1 MQQNCSSLSNG
12 FMHLAGCRRCSQSV
26 RSRVQGPVTHPQRG
40 DWGVSCCCCCRSAGT
55 HTFGFQTKVCAPH
68 CCTMETWPFRKAFV
82 AVALASA
89 DAIRQTACYWWS
101 CRNAG
106 CSCCYLRKRI
116 FDFCC
121 SPNWLSVNAPSFPRI
136 HQIQPIPMLQM
147 RMGG

>member
-1 MQQNCSSLSNG
+1 MLAVSFTFPCSKIALLFQMASCTWLGAGVVLNRSDRVYRDPLHTRSVG
-12 FMHLAGCRRCSQSV
+12 TEVSAAAAAVALQAHTPLA
-26 RSRVQGPVTHPQRG
+26 
-40 DWGVSCCCCCRSAGT
+40 
-55 HTFGFQTKVCAPH
+55 

-136 HQIQPIPMLQM
+136 HQTQPIPMLQM